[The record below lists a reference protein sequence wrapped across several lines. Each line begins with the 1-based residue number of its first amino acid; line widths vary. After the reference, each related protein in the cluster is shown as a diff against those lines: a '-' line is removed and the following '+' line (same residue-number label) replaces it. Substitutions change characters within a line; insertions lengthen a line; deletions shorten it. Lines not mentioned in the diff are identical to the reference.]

1 MAPTLP
7 LNNKMTRL
15 NPARSAPKP
24 ARPRAGVAALVRL
37 LGEPAVTPA
46 LATKLYDLL
55 ANFRPAQKC
64 AVALWHDES
73 GPACHLAVVATDQP
87 FLTDTVTLC
96 AHRWKLDMAELRH
109 PVVAITRGKNGE
121 FIKLGGTPKEALIYL
136 RLPPLS
142 LEQAEQL
149 QVSVKAAISA
159 AQGVVAD
166 FGVMRTK
173 VEDERSRMAATRQGT
188 REELQF
194 IDWLLADHFILM
206 GMRQYRYRDN
216 GKEHFIQVV
225 PGSGMGILRHA
236 PSRAEQ
242 PAPVAKLGASLA
254 SYLNQPGSVVISKAF
269 TRAPIHRD
277 AAMDYL
283 ALRTLDAHGHVVSEW
298 RLLGLFTSKAFT
310 THVGDVPLLSAKL
323 AAVRARLN
331 YPAQGYSG
339 RVLQN
344 VLETWPRDELFL
356 STVDEL
362 VKLAEPAV
370 AMREQA
376 DTAVLIRNAPREE
389 AMSVQ
394 VLVPLSRYEARL
406 RQQVAGVLEKMTG
419 GSVTDQRLEMG
430 IGEVARLFFRL
441 YMPVAKPMNEKL
453 LIEAVRQLVRG
464 WADDVQYILYQQL
477 PLAVAVKVWK
487 NIGATLP
494 SAYRAARTPA
504 QAAADLQVL
513 HTLPCGGVVRLEN
526 CNNRLFLTTY
536 RGNNGWP
543 LHQIL
548 PVLADFGLKTA
559 QEQHY
564 TVPLAGGMVS
574 IQIIEIEGDYTLAP
588 ETLARAEQLVDLA
601 LRGEAESDSLNGL
614 LVTENL
620 PIEAIGWLR
629 AWVAAVQQADRRF
642 VGSVGRSFLVK
653 NPTIANGLVALFEA
667 RFKDDGGRAAR
678 KINTALA
685 AQMAALPLADD
696 ERIGL
701 AFQQLINA
709 MLRTNAWQENAPA
722 LAFKLDGQVLENW
735 PKPLVFKEIFMY
747 HPLVEG
753 VHLRGAAVAR
763 GGLRNSDRP
772 YDYRLEVLGLQQA
785 QQRKNTI
792 IVPVGAKGGFVVRE
806 SALWASVG
814 RRMADAQG
822 VQSGALTMRDRAL
835 LAYKVYINA
844 LLSVTDTYHHKGH
857 VVHPRGVVCLDGN
870 DPYLVVAADKG
881 TATYSDTANALSAAA
896 DYWDGVENGFW
907 LGDAFASGGS
917 NGYDHKELAITAR
930 GAWISVQHHLK
941 ALDIAPSAKRPLVMV
956 GVGDPSGDVFGN
968 GVVREPHAQLVAA
981 FNHKHIFLDPD
992 PEPAKSFAERARLLH
1007 AVAGWEAYNTK
1018 LISTGGGVFARSAK
1032 TITLHARVQARLGL
1046 KKAVATPDEVI
1057 KAILK
1062 APVDVIWNG
1071 GIGTYIR
1078 ASDERD
1084 DEVGDKANDA
1094 VRVSA
1099 KDVRARVIGEGGNLG
1114 ISPRGRVE
1122 LSLRGILLNS
1132 DALDNSA
1139 GVDTSDHEVNLKILL
1154 GNPKEKLAST
1164 ARNKLLKQSTAEI
1177 AAAVLADNVRQN
1189 LAISTCA
1196 AAPAPEHRDLFAL
1209 QQSLLKRG
1217 ILSEE
1222 IDNLPSLPQ
1231 LLQRE
1236 GPHASARYTR
1246 PEIAS
1251 LMAGT
1256 KTVIR
1261 EELLKPELAPL
1272 LRGPLGVA
1280 ALKGYFPAGLPK
1292 EILARAPQH
1301 PLADAITATVLANR
1315 LVNRFGLLL
1324 VPHLCADLNAA
1335 PATAIM
1341 AVLLAEDWLLGDG
1354 FWEAMDA
1361 QEADLPLPALLAAY
1375 GRTRAVV
1382 STVAAWIVRQGLVL
1396 PQAELLGA
1404 SILHAIDAM
1413 PRLFSPHAQAILETR
1428 RKGWVQ
1434 MGFADRLA
1442 VRLSLVSPLIV
1453 VPDAVVLAA
1462 QLKVKAADTL
1472 RLQLALGE
1480 VLQLP
1485 ALVQKSR
1492 AMSFADGWSRQ
1503 AVMAMLLEFLHCQ
1516 RVLSERLVKAKLDV
1530 PAWKDKHK
1538 EALGRYGQTVAQI
1551 LREKNLTVAMLS
1563 VVIGRLRELAP

>member
-1 MAPTLP
+1 MP
-7 LNNKMTRL
+7 
-15 NPARSAPKP
+15 RSKP
-24 ARPRAGVAALVRL
+24 ARNAPVPAKPRAGVAALGRL

-46 LATKLYDLL
+46 LAARLYDLL
-55 ANFRPAQKC
+55 VNFRPAQKR

-73 GPACHLAVVATDQP
+73 IPACHLAVVATDQP
-87 FLTDTVTLC
+87 FLTDTVALC

-109 PVVAITRGKNGE
+109 PVIAVTRDKNGE
-121 FIKLGGTPKEALIYL
+121 FVKLGGTQKEALIYL

-142 LEQAEQL
+142 LDQAEQV
-149 QVSVKAAISA
+149 QASVKAAITA

-166 FGVMRTK
+166 FGAMRSK

-188 REELQF
+188 REELNF
-194 IDWLLADHFILM
+194 VDWLLADHFILM
-206 GMRQYRYRDN
+206 GMRQYRYRGN
-216 GKEHFIQVV
+216 GKEQFIQVV

-242 PAPVAKLGASLA
+242 PRPVAKLSASLA

-283 ALRTLDAHGHVVSEW
+283 ALRTLDADGHVVSEW

-323 AAVRARLN
+323 AEVRSRLN
-331 YPAQGYSG
+331 YPAQGYSA

-356 STVDEL
+356 STADEL
-362 VKLAEPAV
+362 VKLAAPAV

-389 AMSVQ
+389 AISVQ
-394 VLVPLSRYEARL
+394 VLVPLPRYETRL
-406 RQQVAGVLEKMTG
+406 RQQVAGLLEKMTG

-441 YMPVAKPMNEKL
+441 YMPVAKPLNEKL

-464 WADDVQYILYQQL
+464 WADDVQHLLYQQL
-477 PLAVAVKVWK
+477 PLVVAVKLWK

-494 SAYRAARTPA
+494 ATYRAARTPA
-504 QAAADLQVL
+504 QSAADLLVL
-513 HTLPCGGVVRLEN
+513 HNLPADGLVRLEN
-526 CNNRLFLTTY
+526 CNNRLFLTIY
-536 RGNNGWP
+536 RHNNGWP

-564 TVPLAGGMVS
+564 TVPLAGSVAS
-574 IQIIEIEGDYTLAP
+574 IQVIEIEGDYTLAP
-588 ETLARAEQLVDLA
+588 EPLKRVEDLVGQT
-601 LRGEAESDSLNGL
+601 LRGEAESDSLNSL
-614 LVTENL
+614 LILQDVS
-620 PIEAIGWLR
+620 IEAVGWLR

-642 VGSVGRSFLVK
+642 VGSVACGFLVK
-653 NPTIANGLVALFEA
+653 NPIIANGLVELFEA
-667 RFKDDGGRAAR
+667 RFKADGGKLAR
-678 KINTALA
+678 KINTALS
-685 AQMAALPLADD
+685 AQLAALPLADD

-701 AFQQLINA
+701 TFQQFINA
-709 MLRTNAWQENAPA
+709 ILRTNAWQPGAPA
-722 LAFKLDGQVLENW
+722 LAFKLDGQALKNW
-735 PKPLVFKEIFMY
+735 PKPLVFKEIFVY

-772 YDYRLEVLGLQQA
+772 YDYRIEVLGLQQA

-806 SALWASVG
+806 SGLWQSVG

-822 VQSGALTMRDRAL
+822 MQNGALTMRDRSL
-835 LAYKVYINA
+835 LAYKIYINA
-844 LLSVTDTYHHKGH
+844 LLSVTDTYDAKGR
-857 VVHPRGVVCLDGN
+857 VVHPRGVVCLDGD

-896 DYWDGVENGFW
+896 DYWDGVSGGFW

-941 ALDIAPSAKRPLVMV
+941 ALDIVPSAKRPLVMA
-956 GVGDPSGDVFGN
+956 GIGDPSGDVFGN

-992 PEPAKSFAERARLLH
+992 PDPAKSFAERERLLH
-1007 AVAGWEAYNTK
+1007 AVAGWDAYNTK

-1032 TITLHARVQARLGL
+1032 TITLHARVQSRLGL
-1046 KKAVATPDEVI
+1046 KKAVLTPDEVI

-1084 DEVGDKANDA
+1084 EDVGDKANDA
-1094 VRVSA
+1094 VRVGA

-1122 LSLRGILLNS
+1122 LNLRGVRLNS

-1154 GNPKEKLAST
+1154 GAPSA
-1164 ARNKLLKQSTAEI
+1164 ARNKLLKQVTNDI
-1177 AAAVLADNVRQN
+1177 ADDVLADNVRQN

-1217 ILSEE
+1217 VLSEE
-1222 IDNLPSLPQ
+1222 IDNLPSLPH
-1231 LLQRE
+1231 LLHRD
-1236 GPHASARYTR
+1236 GGKYTR

-1261 EELLKPELAPL
+1261 EELMKPEMTGL
-1272 LRGPLGVA
+1272 LRGPLGMA
-1280 ALKGYFPAGLPK
+1280 ALKDYFPAGLPK
-1292 EILARAPQH
+1292 EILARAPKH
-1301 PLADAITATVLANR
+1301 PLAHAISATVLANR
-1315 LVNRFGLLL
+1315 LVNRFGLLM
-1324 VPHLCADLNAA
+1324 VPHLCADLNTS
-1335 PATAIM
+1335 PASAITAI
-1341 AVLLAEDWLLGDG
+1341 LLAEDWLLGDG
-1354 FWEAMDA
+1354 FWQAMDA
-1361 QEADLPLPALLAAY
+1361 QEAGLGMPALLAAY
-1375 GRTRAVV
+1375 DRTRAVV
-1382 STVAAWIVRQGLVL
+1382 STVAAWMVRQGLEL
-1396 PQAELLGA
+1396 KQAEVLGA
-1404 SILHAIDAM
+1404 SVHEAIAAM
-1413 PRLFSPHAQAILETR
+1413 PKLFSPHAHNVLETR
-1428 RKGWVQ
+1428 RKGWLQ
-1434 MGFADRLA
+1434 MGFADKLA

-1462 QLKVKAADTL
+1462 QLKVKATDTL

-1480 VLQLP
+1480 ALQLP

-1516 RVLSERLVKAKLDV
+1516 RVLTERLVKAKLDV
-1530 PAWKDKHK
+1530 PTWKDKHK
-1538 EALGRYGQTVAQI
+1538 EALARYAQTAGSV
-1551 LREKNLTVAMLS
+1551 LHEKNLTVAMLS